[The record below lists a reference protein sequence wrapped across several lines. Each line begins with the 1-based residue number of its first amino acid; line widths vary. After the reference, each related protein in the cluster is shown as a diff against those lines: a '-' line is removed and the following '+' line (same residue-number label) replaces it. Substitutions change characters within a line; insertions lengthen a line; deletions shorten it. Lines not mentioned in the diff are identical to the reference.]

1 MVRGGGKGSDAL
13 EGSLVVGKPYKDAI
27 KDLIRNTAIRAGDLD
42 ARAVD
47 LLDALETRGKAKE
60 ACLYLKTTIATF
72 SRERISNW
80 KAYIY
85 KLLRGFD
92 QEAYDL
98 MKTEK
103 GADKRRSKVEKRSEF
118 REERKARDS
127 ASSAADVES
136 TPAAESDSK
145 AEAEGKLA
153 TFNQAAVEFVPG
165 KTTWTG
171 TGGEATKGFSA
182 SAADFVPGRPWGG
195 TEAEKPASTFAASA
209 QEFVPGQLVWGDAA
223 AFRARE
229 AYSAQMRSAASKAG
243 DGQANAVTRAAA
255 ARAEAY
261 RGAMMAGA
269 YYNYAAALQQQAAA
283 TSAFQ
288 ANATPF
294 VPGGARWPPQSPQAK
309 ARSAAVGMLGAGAA
323 GAGGEQSPKRQR
335 AGAKAVAT
343 PKAVAAQ
350 GAVVAAPRQEPSNGS
365 GRGQSSVEPPPAA
378 QATPAAEAPKGAG
391 LPPKVTAAAVAEAAG
406 LTPSENTDGSTFSA
420 GIREIPLLYV
430 GLALAVASTVAGLV
444 YFQKRRR

>member
-13 EGSLVVGKPYKDAI
+13 EGSLVAGKPYKDAI
-27 KDLIRNTAIRAGDLD
+27 KDLIRNTAVHAGDLD

-47 LLDALETRGKAKE
+47 LLDALESRGKAKE
-60 ACLYLKTTIATF
+60 ACIYLKRTIATF
-72 SRERISNW
+72 SRDRISNW

-136 TPAAESDSK
+136 MPAAESDSK

-171 TGGEATKGFSA
+171 TGGEATKGFSV
-182 SAADFVPGRPWGG
+182 SAADFVPGRPWAG
-195 TEAEKPASTFAASA
+195 TEAEKPTSTFAASA
-209 QEFVPGQLVWGDAA
+209 PEFVPGQLVWGDAA
-223 AFRARE
+223 AARARE
-229 AYSAQMRSAASKAG
+229 AYSAQMRTAASRVG
-243 DGQANAVTRAAA
+243 DGQARVAA

-309 ARSAAVGMLGAGAA
+309 ARSVAVGMLGAGAA
-323 GAGGEQSPKRQR
+323 GAGGEQSSKRQR

-343 PKAVAAQ
+343 PKASAAQ
-350 GAVVAAPRQEPSNGS
+350 GAVVAALRQEPTNGS
-365 GRGQSSVEPPPAA
+365 GRGNSSVEPPLAA
-378 QATPAAEAPKGAG
+378 QATPAAEAPKGAD

-406 LTPSENTDGSTFSA
+406 LTPSENTDGSTLSA

-430 GLALAVASTVAGLV
+430 GLALAVASTVVGFV
-444 YFQKRRR
+444 YFRRVRR